1 MTALFVVELTVKNAD
16 KLKEYS
22 AQTPAILKKFNGAL
36 LMKGKPSQIHA
47 STNPSAA
54 YDTVVVF
61 QFPSKEEALGWYNS
75 PEYQALL
82 PLRDEAMDSSFKLA
96 A

>member
-1 MTALFVVELTVKNAD
+1 MPALIVIELKVKNAD

-22 AQTPAILKKFNGAL
+22 AKTPEILKRFNGQL
-36 LMKGKPSQIHA
+36 VHKGKAERVHT
-47 STNPSAA
+47 STAA
-54 YDTVVVF
+54 FVGYDTVVVF

-82 PLRDEAMDSSFKLA
+82 RLRDEAMDSVFQLVA
-96 A
+96 

>member
-1 MTALFVVELTVKNAD
+1 MVALFVIELTVKNAD

-22 AQTPAILKKFNGAL
+22 TQTPAILKKYNGEL
-36 LMKGKPSQIHA
+36 LMKGKASQIHA
-47 STNPSAA
+47 STNPSVA

-61 QFPSKEEALGWYNS
+61 QFPSKEDAMGWYNS

-82 PLRDEAMDSSFKLA
+82 SLRDEAMDSSFKLVA
-96 A
+96 

>member
-1 MTALFVVELTVKNAD
+1 MAALFVVELTVKNPE

-22 AQTPAILKKFNGAL
+22 AQTPAILQKYKGQL
-36 LMKGKPSQIHA
+36 LVKGKPLQIHA
-47 STNPSAA
+47 SGAPAAA

-61 QFPSKEEALGWYNS
+61 EFPSKEDALAWYHS

-82 PLRDEAMDSSFKLA
+82 PLRDAAMDSSFKLA